1 MSIKKYSKEDLEK
14 MEDLT
19 DYERVNHMTEEEI
32 KENAESDSD
41 APLQSEDDLKKF
53 QRVKRPRGGSNDN
66 N

>member
-1 MSIKKYSKEDLEK
+1 MSIKKYSKEDLEQ

-53 QRVKRPRGGSNDN
+53 QRVKRPRGVSNDKD
-66 N
+66 